1 MTTDDSATASP
12 EDPAQAPGPE
22 GWYGYAPYEGPWWR
36 RGLFR
41 ARRALGVPWRAMRA
55 RRPQPPETA
64 WEIRRENDAWVIR
77 PATHHGA
84 RVDRSQPPAYST
96 RNVPLDDAD
105 AAIRWAWSVLPKG
118 AAQLSHDTADDG

>member
-12 EDPAQAPGPE
+12 QDAAQAPGPG

-41 ARRALGVPWRAMRA
+41 VRRVLGGPWRAIRA

-64 WEIRRENDAWVIR
+64 WELARKHDAWVIR
-77 PATHHGA
+77 PAPNHGA
-84 RVDRSQPPAYST
+84 RVDRGQPPAYST
-96 RNVPLDDAD
+96 RSVPLDDPD
-105 AAIRWAWSVLPKG
+105 AATRWAWSVLPPG
-118 AAQLSHDTADDG
+118 AAELSHEPDDDG